1 MKESKDMNKTNK
13 KSKKLINSFKYAICG
28 IITGFKEEQNMKI
41 HTLAVIIV
49 ITLGIALKISKT
61 EWIIC
66 LILFGIVISAELL
79 NTAIE
84 TVVDIAM
91 PKINEKAKIAKDV
104 SAGAVLIQA
113 IISAIIGI
121 IIFAPKIVAILIHQ

>member
-1 MKESKDMNKTNK
+1 MSKIKEEPK
-13 KSKKLINSFKYAICG
+13 KIVDSFKYAICG
-28 IITGFKEEQNMKI
+28 IITGFKEERNMKI

-49 ITLGIALKISKT
+49 VILGITLKISKT

-66 LILFGIVISAELL
+66 LMLFGIVISAELF

-91 PKINEKAKIAKDV
+91 PEINEKAKIAKDV

-121 IIFAPKIVAILIHQ
+121 IIFAPKIIAILIISK